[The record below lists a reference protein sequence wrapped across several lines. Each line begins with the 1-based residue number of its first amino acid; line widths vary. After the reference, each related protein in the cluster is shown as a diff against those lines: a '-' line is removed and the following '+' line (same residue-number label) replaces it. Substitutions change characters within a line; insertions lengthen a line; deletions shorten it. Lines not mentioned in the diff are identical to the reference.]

1 MSRGDRGRLRV
12 LSQASRLEGGAV
24 ADQADQT
31 LLQLTLAVA
40 ATSRRD

>member
-1 MSRGDRGRLRV
+1 MSRGDQGRLRL

-24 ADQADQT
+24 ADRADET
-31 LLQLTLAVA
+31 LLQLTFAVA